1 MVGKIP
7 IGAGSPVAIQ
17 SMTNTKTRDV
27 EATTAQIEA
36 LVEAGCELI
45 RVSVPD
51 DESVEALPALIKSA
65 TVPLIADIHFRA
77 DLAIKSIEAGVAK
90 IRINPGNIGAR
101 EKVAAV
107 VLAAKK
113 AGVPIRI
120 GVNSGSLSKT
130 VRALDVP
137 AAQKLVA
144 SALENISLLEELDFD
159 NIVVSVKSSDVMET
173 IEAYRSLAGQVDYPL
188 HLGVTESGTRETG
201 ALRSAVGLGALLAD
215 GIGDTIR
222 VSLAADPVEEI
233 DVARQI
239 LQAVGAR
246 RFYPEVIACPTCA
259 RCEID
264 LFPLARELEDRLK
277 SSGKPLKVA
286 VMGCVVNGPGE
297 AADADVGLAAGQGKG
312 VIFRGGQAVKTVP
325 EAEFLS
331 ALLAA
336 VDEI

>member
-36 LVEAGCELI
+36 LVEAGCELV

-51 DESVEALPALIKSA
+51 DASVEALPALIKSA

-130 VRALDVP
+130 IRALDVP
-137 AAQKLVA
+137 PAQKLVA

-173 IEAYRSLAGQVDYPL
+173 IEA
-188 HLGVTESGTRETG
+188 
-201 ALRSAVGLGALLAD
+201 
-215 GIGDTIR
+215 
-222 VSLAADPVEEI
+222 
-233 DVARQI
+233 
-239 LQAVGAR
+239 
-246 RFYPEVIACPTCA
+246 
-259 RCEID
+259 
-264 LFPLARELEDRLK
+264 
-277 SSGKPLKVA
+277 
-286 VMGCVVNGPGE
+286 
-297 AADADVGLAAGQGKG
+297 
-312 VIFRGGQAVKTVP
+312 
-325 EAEFLS
+325 
-331 ALLAA
+331 
-336 VDEI
+336 